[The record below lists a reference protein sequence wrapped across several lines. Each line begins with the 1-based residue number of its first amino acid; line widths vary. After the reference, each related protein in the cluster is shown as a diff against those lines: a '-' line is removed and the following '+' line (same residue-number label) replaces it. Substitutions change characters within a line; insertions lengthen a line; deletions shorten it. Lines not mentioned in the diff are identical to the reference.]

1 MHVYSS
7 KTIFKGICVTHV
19 KVFHEIKVN
28 KHRRL
33 KIRQSWTSPQA
44 PWFCHLQLLPVSPLC
59 LWRRRFRLSLLPYYC
74 QVTFCHFFF
83 FLFLSIYLVISFFC
97 LFLFFVFFFFSW
109 GILLRNMCI
118 FLWGTCL
125 NLMIE
130 ILFYSWLVLQNSWL
144 VMGDGILHLC
154 FSYILFEPWN
164 VLLLL
169 LPV

>member
-1 MHVYSS
+1 M
-7 KTIFKGICVTHV
+7 KTQSYV

-83 FLFLSIYLVISFFC
+83 FLFLSIYLVISISS
-97 LFLFFVFFFFSW
+97 VIMHHFSLQHCTIIITKTNQLVKW
-109 GILLRNMCI
+109 IVLKTYSTNKTILQPRQ
-118 FLWGTCL
+118 W
-125 NLMIE
+125 
-130 ILFYSWLVLQNSWL
+130 
-144 VMGDGILHLC
+144 
-154 FSYILFEPWN
+154 PWTMK
-164 VLLLL
+164 LAS
-169 LPV
+169 